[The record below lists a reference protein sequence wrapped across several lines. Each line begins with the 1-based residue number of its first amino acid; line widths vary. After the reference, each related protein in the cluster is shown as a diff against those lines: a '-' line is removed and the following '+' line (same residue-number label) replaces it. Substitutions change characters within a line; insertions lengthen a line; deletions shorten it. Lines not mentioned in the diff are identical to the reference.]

1 MVVNYLFE
9 NTSDELVQSKLLILY
24 ILYKIDIP
32 MLNTDITQYILEAD
46 YMDYF
51 SVQQFLTELVDSK
64 FIEIMSK
71 EGNEY
76 YKLSQ
81 AGKDTLRFFSDRI
94 PSEIKKGIDST
105 YKDKK
110 RQIVLKSQ
118 IIAHYF
124 KKAEKEYIIILKV
137 VEKNSEIF
145 TLTLDVPSAEQA
157 QMICT
162 NWKENYNDVFMNIM
176 GALIKDY

>member
-1 MVVNYLFE
+1 
-9 NTSDELVQSKLLILY
+9 
-24 ILYKIDIP
+24 
-32 MLNTDITQYILEAD
+32 MLNSDITQYILESD
-46 YMDYF
+46 HMDYF
-51 SVQQFLTELVDSK
+51 SIQQFLTELVDSK

-76 YKLSQ
+76 YRLSD

-94 PSEIKKGIDST
+94 PSELKESIDTT
-105 YKDKK
+105 YMEKR

-118 IIAHYF
+118 IVAFYF

-137 VEKNSEIF
+137 IEKNNEIF

-157 QMICT
+157 KMICE
-162 NWKENYNDVFMNIM
+162 NWKKNSNEVFMDIM
-176 GALIKDY
+176 SSLIKKYD